1 MKSVDVKTS
10 TYVDFSKENND
21 EDPIFKVSDHVRISK
36 YKNISANGY
45 VPNLSEE
52 MFVINKVKI
61 SVTYVIS
68 EEIVGTF

>member
-21 EDPIFKVSDHVRISK
+21 EDPKFKVSDHVRISK